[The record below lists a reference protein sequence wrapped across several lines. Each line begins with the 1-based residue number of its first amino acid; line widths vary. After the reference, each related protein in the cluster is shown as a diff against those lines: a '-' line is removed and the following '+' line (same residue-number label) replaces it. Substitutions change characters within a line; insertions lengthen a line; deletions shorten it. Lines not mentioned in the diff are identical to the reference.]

1 MSEGGMARGLTEGS
15 RAAAAA
21 AAPPLAADTNQDDL
35 SGNEPCEHVCSSG
48 SWIYGDKSN
57 HGAMRAAWLRDWVPF
72 PCQGR
77 QVRAANTKQ
86 EGRQATKFSGPLG
99 VSTT

>member
-35 SGNEPCEHVCSSG
+35 SGNEPCEHVWYSG
-48 SWIYGDKSN
+48 AACIFN
-57 HGAMRAAWLRDWVPF
+57 HLWVHNISATDRAALRVCGAFDGVAPGVPTNF
-72 PCQGR
+72 
-77 QVRAANTKQ
+77 
-86 EGRQATKFSGPLG
+86 
-99 VSTT
+99 